1 MILVENHLHICK
13 NHSQNLRGDIKTIH
27 DGHKDYKCGSC
38 EKSFTGATSL
48 RIHIKKI
55 HEYHKDFKC
64 KYCRKSL
71 KLVIWEYIW
80 KTFMKIKKISNGTLV
95 EHYFLILIT
104 WKYTSKPVLK
114 SGYPDYP
121 KSGYIRTIWPTEN
134 RCPKSGYPNT
144 LFLEYFHHFSLHFY
158 QYVPHHFHYFPQ
170 EFIGNFFV
178 W

>member
-13 NHSQNLRGDIKTIH
+13 NHSQNLRGNIKTIH
-27 DGHKDYKCGSC
+27 EGHKDYKCGSC

-80 KTFMKIKKISNGTLV
+80 KTFMKMKKISNGTLV

-104 WKYTSKPVLK
+104 WKYTSKPFMNVRKISNVIILANHFLILITWEYTSK
-114 SGYPDYP
+114 
-121 KSGYIRTIWPTEN
+121 
-134 RCPKSGYPNT
+134 
-144 LFLEYFHHFSLHFY
+144 LFTNQKNMSHWFKYCYL
-158 QYVPHHFHYFPQ
+158 VA
-170 EFIGNFFV
+170 FIT
-178 W
+178 